1 MDRYEN
7 LQAECDT
14 LLQQKERRQIQ
25 AEAIGNC
32 LTALEEL
39 DLLEITFTD
48 ALWNAVVDHVTV
60 YADGRLMFHFKNCA
74 EIIGWM

>member
-1 MDRYEN
+1 M
-7 LQAECDT
+7 
-14 LLQQKERRQIQ
+14 LQQKERRQIQ

-48 ALWNAVVDHVTV
+48 TLWNTVVDHVMV
-60 YADGRLMFHFKNCA
+60 YADGRLMFHFKNGA
-74 EIIGWM
+74 EMEVKICK